1 MPLAAGQN
9 NALVAELEALRAEVL
24 AQRVLIEVRSLAT
37 FHFPL
42 AFFLLL
48 FCSVS
53 RSGAAAALRFHGRGS
68 EAPGGLR
75 EHGRLQHTGAALAA
89 LQRCQIWGESASCTS
104 QVQELKNT
112 QYSLGGAMDSAWLCL
127 CGALVMFM
135 HAGFAMLETGSC
147 RAKNAS
153 NVLMKNLVNVTVAWR
168 SSSWL
173 LGL

>member
-1 MPLAAGQN
+1 MGFVSTADFNTQARHLQP
-9 NALVAELEALRAEVL
+9 
-24 AQRVLIEVRSLAT
+24 
-37 FHFPL
+37 
-42 AFFLLL
+42 
-48 FCSVS
+48 CSV
-53 RSGAAAALRFHGRGS
+53 
-68 EAPGGLR
+68 
-75 EHGRLQHTGAALAA
+75 
-89 LQRCQIWGESASCTS
+89 WGESASCTS

-168 SSSWL
+168 S
-173 LGL
+173 